1 MVDGQGLR
9 EYMANGTFMRRD
21 FREISENME
30 RIATPSFYL
39 RTGDNSLVL
48 GYATQY

>member
-30 RIATPSFYL
+30 RIATPSVEF
-39 RTGDNSLVL
+39 TNSTTCAANC
-48 GYATQY
+48 G